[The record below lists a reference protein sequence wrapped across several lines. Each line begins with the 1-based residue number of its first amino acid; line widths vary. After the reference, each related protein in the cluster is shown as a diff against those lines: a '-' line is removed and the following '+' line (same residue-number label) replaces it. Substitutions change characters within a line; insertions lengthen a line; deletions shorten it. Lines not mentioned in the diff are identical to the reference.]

1 MKRLIIGALGVV
13 MASALA
19 VPVTHADSISG
30 VVGARAKD
38 RAGAR
43 LTENDVEKLE
53 RYGSNDR
60 RRSYGYPTYG
70 YPAYSYGYA
79 PYDYSYGYGSGYGY
93 GYGYGGVGIGIGGV
107 GVGIDF

>member
-19 VPVTHADSISG
+19 VPVTYADSISG

-43 LTENDVEKLE
+43 LTENDIEKLE
-53 RYGSNDR
+53 RYGTNDSR
-60 RRSYGYPTYG
+60 RRYSYGYPTYD
-70 YPAYSYGYA
+70 YPAYTTFGYA
-79 PYDYSYGYGSGYGY
+79 PYDYGY

>member
-1 MKRLIIGALGVV
+1 MKVSVCALVV
-13 MASALA
+13 FMATATA
-19 VPVTHADSISG
+19 IPVAQADSISG
-30 VVGARAKD
+30 VVGARAKE
-38 RAGAR
+38 RAGAQ

-60 RRSYGYPTYG
+60 RRSYGYPTYS

-79 PYDYSYGYGSGYGY
+79 PYDYSYGYGRSYGY